1 MGCTN
6 FFKYHP
12 DATLSDYAK
21 RFGYDANALERAVRK
36 TVEYRERPFSD
47 EQIVLKEAL
56 LSLDARGL
64 TDILYERQKIEQTL
78 PYMTTQSAVHSEFS
92 FIPITTQTDAMSNV
106 YVQTNTQYAMD
117 ATAYRTTEEQRM
129 RMYEAL
135 YESGEDD
142 ADETSEETRDVM
154 ALLLALQIIDD
165 ERIQIKTRD
174 DRDQMFKIFTM
185 APEDIMVEEQDG
197 LPLNH
202 TD

>member
-36 TVEYRERPFSD
+36 TEEYREMRSFSN
-47 EQIVLKEAL
+47 EQIVLKEVL

-64 TDILYERQKIEQTL
+64 TDTLYERQRLEQVL
-78 PYMTTQSAVHSEFS
+78 PYVTTQSAVHSGFS
-92 FIPITTQTDAMSNV
+92 FTPITTQTDSMSNV
-106 YVQTNTQYAMD
+106 YVQTTDTQQYAMD
-117 ATAYRTTEEQRM
+117 ATAYRTTEEQRV

-142 ADETSEETRDVM
+142 VEETPEETKDVM
-154 ALLLALQIIDD
+154 TLLLALQLIDD
-165 ERIQIKTRD
+165 EEKMARIE
-174 DRDQMFKIFTM
+174 F
-185 APEDIMVEEQDG
+185 EESDE
-197 LPLNH
+197 LIV
-202 TD
+202 